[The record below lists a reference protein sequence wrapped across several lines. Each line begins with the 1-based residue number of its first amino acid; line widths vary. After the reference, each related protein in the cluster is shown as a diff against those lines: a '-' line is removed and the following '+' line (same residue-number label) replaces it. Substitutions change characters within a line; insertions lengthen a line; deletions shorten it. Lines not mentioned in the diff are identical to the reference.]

1 MTPPH
6 LLPFSQSGSAA
17 LLFLAGFVSILS
29 GASLVFD
36 DRKLN
41 KYLFSY
47 VVMNSGVMLIYD
59 GLKILGFSR
68 FEKLK
73 TSTLVIQVF
82 LGLLSIIFIWAYHY
96 ERKQKIQER
105 KLNPSVDNSN
115 DKGFKK

>member
-1 MTPPH
+1 MQIH
-6 LLPFSQSGSAA
+6 LIPFSQSGSAF
-17 LLFLAGFVSILS
+17 LLFLTGFVSIIG

-47 VVMNSGVMLIYD
+47 FVMNSGAMLIYD

-73 TSTLVIQVF
+73 MSTLVVQVF

-96 ERKQKIQER
+96 ERKQKIKER
-105 KLNPSVDNSN
+105 ESSSTTN
-115 DKGFKK
+115 DSSDKRFKK